1 MPAVISDPKLVKRA
15 KLAAAKAAVKH
26 VRDDMIVGVGTGS
39 TVNLFI
45 AALAASPICI
55 KGAVPS
61 SLATRKKLEEN
72 DIPVIA
78 PQKVSS
84 LPLYIDGADQINR
97 DFEMIKGGGGALTGE
112 KILAQMSSRMICI
125 ADENKF
131 VREFDY
137 PLPMEIISIAYSMV
151 CEEITKLGGKPLLR
165 KDFLTDYGN
174 VVIDVHDFRI
184 WRPKRLEVVLN
195 EISGIVCNGLFAIR
209 PADVLLLGL
218 AGGKVSTMY
227 SN

>member
-1 MPAVISDPKLVKRA
+1 MPTVISDPKLIKRA

-26 VRDDMIVGVGTGS
+26 VRDDMILGVGTGS

-45 AALAASPICI
+45 AALAASPICVQ
-55 KGAVPS
+55 GAVPS
-61 SLATRKKLEEN
+61 SQATRKKLEEN

-84 LPLYIDGADQINR
+84 LPLYVDGADQINR

-131 VREFDY
+131 VREFDF
-137 PLPMEIISIAYSMV
+137 PLPLEILSIAYSMV
-151 CEEITKLGGKPLLR
+151 CEEITKLGGRPVLR
-165 KDFLTDYGN
+165 KDFVSDYGN
-174 VVIDVHDFRI
+174 IVIDVHDFRI
-184 WRPKRLEVVLN
+184 WRAKRLEVVLN
-195 EISGIVCNGLFAIR
+195 EIPGIVSNGLFSIR
-209 PADVLLLGL
+209 PADMLLLGL
-218 AGGKVSTMY
+218 SSGKVSTLY
-227 SN
+227 SH